1 MMRLEELVM
10 VRLEEL
16 VMMRLEE
23 AGDGEFR
30 GGW

>member
-1 MMRLEELVM
+1 MWLVALVM
-10 VRLEEL
+10 VWLVVL

>member
-1 MMRLEELVM
+1 MM

-16 VMMRLEE
+16 VMLMLEE
-23 AGDGEFR
+23 AGDDEVR

>member
-1 MMRLEELVM
+1 MMRLEDLVI
-10 VRLEEL
+10 VSLEEAGDDE
-16 VMMRLEE
+16 VRG